1 MAYRKAYLLNH
12 DIDWYGRVSGRWIV
26 ASTMGGQLPSRADDE
41 RFLPLMQVICS
52 NLPYLVSSEE
62 ITVNEDLIQERY
74 ERAVR
79 VYREYYINNDDI
91 LRDFLER
98 YTLPI

>member
-1 MAYRKAYLLNH
+1 M
-12 DIDWYGRVSGRWIV
+12 
-26 ASTMGGQLPSRADDE
+26 PSRADDE
-41 RFLPLMQVICS
+41 HYLPLMQVICS

-79 VYREYYINNDDI
+79 VYREYYINNEDI

-98 YTLPI
+98 YTLPIFRSQYIESFVDMARRGFDA